1 MAIGNVIVSAVLRS
15 PIHRVLSG
23 SIDLI
28 RYAGRRSGRVITIP
42 TQYACRGDDVIVV
55 VGRPASKVWWRNF
68 TEERDADVLVRGEW
82 RTMRGQ
88 AVLGA
93 TEPEAVASLLDAYLE
108 RFPRA
113 ARSLSGA
120 TPEERVRD
128 AVVVWYRP
136 R

>member
-1 MAIGNVIVSAVLRS
+1 MSAVLRS

-28 RYAGRRSGRVITIP
+28 RYTGRRSGRVITVP

-68 TEERDADVLVRGEW
+68 SEDRDADVLVRGSW
-82 RTMRGQ
+82 RAMRGRT
-88 AVLGA
+88 VLGA
-93 TEPEAVASLLDAYLE
+93 TEPEAVASLLDTYLE
-108 RFPRA
+108 RFPRTV
-113 ARSLSGA
+113 RSLSGA
-120 TPEERVRD
+120 TPAERVRD
-128 AVVVWYRP
+128 AVMVWYRP

>member
-15 PIHRVLSG
+15 PIHRVMSG

-28 RYAGRRSGRVITIP
+28 RYTGRRSGRVITIP
-42 TQYACRGDDVIVV
+42 TQYACLGDDVIVL

-68 TEERDADVLVRGEW
+68 TDERDADVLVRGSW
-82 RTMRGQ
+82 RAMRGR

-93 TEPEAVASLLDAYLE
+93 TEPETVASLLDTYLE
-108 RFPRA
+108 RFPRTV
-113 ARSLSGA
+113 RSLTGA
-120 TPEERVRD
+120 TPGEQVRD
-128 AVVVWYRP
+128 AVLVRYRP